1 MAIAIGTQSPD
12 IDVTANQRQIAAL
25 DQASQSILQNTR
37 TLIGSADASFTLGAR
52 ASRPSSG
59 AAGDRYFAN
68 DIGARGG
75 FVYVWNGTTWEIMVG
90 WASGTDAERSA
101 YTPDSTDSGAFFL
114 ATDISKIWEVVGS
127 TWTDR
132 SVAVVASGLLATAT
146 FNLNTGTKQTLFTVP
161 GGKSAIVTHIVLR
174 SASVDLSGGA
184 TTRLTFGFD
193 AGATNWNTAFP
204 NFIAL
209 VASTLFLVFG
219 QEIATSS
226 GASTIGTAG
235 QTFGGITDSAFGAAA
250 TVVVETWGSTF

>member
-1 MAIAIGTQSPD
+1 MAIPIGTESPT
-12 IDVTANQRQIAAL
+12 IDVVANQRQIAAL

-114 ATDISKIWEVVGS
+114 ATDTSKIWEVVGS

-132 SVAVVASGLLATAT
+132 STTVTSGLLTST
-146 FNLNTGTKQTLFTVP
+146 SFNLNNGAKQTLFTVP
-161 GGKSAIVTHIVLR
+161 GGRSAIVTHVVAR
-174 SASVDLSGGA
+174 SASIDLSGGS
-184 TTRLTFGFD
+184 TGNINFGFD
-193 AGATNWNTAFP
+193 GGATDW
-204 NFIAL
+204 
-209 VASTLFLVFG
+209 STSAPLIITHITSATEFMVFG
-219 QEIATSS
+219 QEFATANRESV
-226 GASTIGTAG
+226 TGTAG
-235 QTFGGITDSAFGAAA
+235 QTFGGIVDLPFGAVA
-250 TVVVETWGSTF
+250 TCVIEVWGNTF